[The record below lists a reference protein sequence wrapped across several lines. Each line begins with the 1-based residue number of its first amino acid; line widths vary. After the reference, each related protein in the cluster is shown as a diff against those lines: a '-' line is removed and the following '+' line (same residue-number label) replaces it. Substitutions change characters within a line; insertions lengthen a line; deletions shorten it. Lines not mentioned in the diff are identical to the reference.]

1 MIDRQLWYAGRQAV
15 TQAGRQ
21 AGMFG
26 TRLQGD
32 SSLDPADEVEM
43 KSCGVVRAV
52 PKICYYEARTI
63 AHVDIILISS

>member
-1 MIDRQLWYAGRQAV
+1 MIGSRDRQADRQSHRQAD
-15 TQAGRQ
+15 RQ
-21 AGMFG
+21 ARFG

-32 SSLDPADEVEM
+32 FSLDPADEVEM